1 MTLSPTERTRL
12 AEDNLPLVRGLANRL
27 LSRAR
32 PYLERDDLIAV
43 GTEALLRAARRFDPE
58 RGVSFTSFVYLRV
71 RGAMLES
78 IGLVGPHSRG
88 KVRRRAGR
96 PESSRVLPTICPF
109 DDRRVSLHR
118 TEEIEQALTSA
129 IDNARFASRI
139 DRAIDELDRNDQV
152 IIRRHYFGGDSL
164 LDIGRDLGR
173 SKSWASRVHSRAL
186 SRLRDSL
193 ERTDSGARN
202 APEAAAFPA

>member
-27 LSRAR
+27 LSKAR

-71 RGAMLES
+71 RGSMLES

-96 PESSRVLPTICPF
+96 PEPTRVLPTICPF
-109 DDRRVSLHR
+109 DDHRVSLR
-118 TEEIEQALTSA
+118 GTDEIEEALASA
-129 IDNARFASRI
+129 IDTARLSARVV
-139 DRAIDELDRNDQV
+139 RALDTLDRNDQM

-186 SRLRDSL
+186 GRLRDSL
-193 ERTDSGARN
+193 QALLEGEQSAHQ
-202 APEAAAFPA
+202 AAALPA